1 MKNNI
6 IKKISLVLFVAYSV
20 SSVHAQQIAKGI
32 LKDDKSSEPVEFANI
47 GIIQK
52 GVGTVSNEDGEFT
65 LSIPDSLLNEKI
77 RISRIGYKTLE
88 LSVADFKDQTT
99 IKLSQN
105 ATSLNEV
112 AVSAK
117 KLKVKIVGSDTKTNR
132 MSAGFVKN
140 NLGSELAIKIKV
152 KSPNTQ
158 LRKFYINITKNNIAK
173 PLFRF
178 NVYSVDKDGRP
189 KENIL
194 KQNILFEPKE
204 NVGLVELDLM
214 PYSIFVDDDVFI
226 AIEWV
231 KDLGDVKGLNF
242 STKLTGGPTYFR
254 KASQDTWNKLPSF
267 GVGLHAEIGY

>member
-1 MKNNI
+1 
-6 IKKISLVLFVAYSV
+6 
-20 SSVHAQQIAKGI
+20 
-32 LKDDKSSEPVEFANI
+32 
-47 GIIQK
+47 
-52 GVGTVSNEDGEFT
+52 VGTVSNENGEFT
-65 LSIPDSLLNEKI
+65 FSIPDSLLNEKI
-77 RISRIGYKTLE
+77 RISRIGYKTLD
-88 LSVADFKDQTT
+88 LSVTDFKKQTT
-99 IKLSQN
+99 IKLLQN
-105 ATSLNEV
+105 STTLDEV

-132 MSAGFVKN
+132 VSAGFVKN
-140 NLGSELAIKIKV
+140 NLGSELAIKIKI
-152 KSPNTQ
+152 KNPNTQ
-158 LRKFYINITKNNIAK
+158 VRKFYINITKNNIAK

-254 KASQDTWNKLPSF
+254 QASQDTWNKLPSF

>member
-1 MKNNI
+1 MKNNFL
-6 IKKISLVLFVAYSV
+6 KKIAFVLWLSFSV
-20 SSVHAQQIAKGI
+20 NVYGQQLAKGV

-47 GIIQK
+47 GIIGK
-52 GVGTVSNEDGEFT
+52 GVGTVSNENGEFT
-65 LSIPDSLLNEKI
+65 FSIPDSLLNEKI
-77 RISRIGYKTLE
+77 RISRIGYKTLD
-88 LSVADFKDQTT
+88 LSVTDFKKQTT

-105 ATSLNEV
+105 STTLEEV

-132 MSAGFVKN
+132 VSAGFVKN
-140 NLGSELAIKIKV
+140 NLGSELAIKIKI
-152 KSPNTQ
+152 KNPNTQ
-158 LRKFYINITKNNIAK
+158 VRKFYINITKNNIAK

-254 KASQDTWNKLPSF
+254 QASQDTWNKLPSF